1 MDTSASLIWKLI
13 KNLQTPFCQKAQP
26 ILTNDAIITDSVSK
40 ANALADHYQERLTS
54 PSPSPF
60 PQYTLIPLAIA
71 LNDDTPSV
79 INDPFNIQELN
90 RGLTS
95 MRGTATGHDDIYNEH
110 LKHMPDNYK
119 TWFLQLYNKSLQ
131 SGMLPTVWQP
141 AIIIPLPKPNKPLPS
156 VDSYRPIS
164 LLPCVR
170 KLMERLMVSCLT
182 VFLEQKGVF
191 RKTQGCYRRRMS
203 AINQVTKLEA
213 AIRSTLVNK
222 SIMLC
227 LFVDFSSAF
236 DTVWPMGVL
245 YKLSR
250 CGVRGTMLRW
260 LQVYL
265 KDRPFKVFMTG
276 TYSSERTARSGVPQG
291 AVLSP
296 LLFNIMM
303 YDTPVE
309 EGICSCKYAD
319 DLAFY
324 AQHPNLCIA
333 TDTLQQQLTALHNWS
348 KQLGLKI
355 NFNKTKCMLFTNKR
369 INPLPITVGGQQ
381 LEFTKQFKYLGVMLD
396 SPQLC
401 WHHQVEYLKQSC
413 APLLN
418 LLQSIS
424 HSHWCADW
432 ELLIYLYKTLIHSQL
447 DYAAPLYGTVVL
459 SNLLQLN
466 SIQNHCLRIATGCR
480 KTSPAASLEVE
491 ANIFPLTIHRDLLT

>member
-1 MDTSASLIWKLI
+1 MDDLAAAATVVEWYAARVLYRVSACAERLRAGSKPGNEYELFLVSRRELALI
-13 KNLQTPFCQKAQP
+13 
-26 ILTNDAIITDSVSK
+26 VSK
-40 ANALADHYQERLTS
+40 TNALAGHYQERLTS

-60 PQYTLIPLAIA
+60 PQHTLIPLAIA
-71 LNDDTPSV
+71 LNDETPSV
-79 INDPFNIQELN
+79 INDPFNIKELN

-95 MRGTATGHDDIYNEH
+95 MRGTATGHDDIHNEH
-110 LKHMPDNYK
+110 LNHMPDYYK
-119 TWFLQLYNKSLQ
+119 TWLLQLYNKSLQ

-141 AIIIPLPKPNKPLPS
+141 AIIIPLPNPNKPLTS

-164 LLPCVR
+164 LLSCVQN
-170 KLMERLMVSCLT
+170 LMERLIVSRLT
-182 VFLEQKGVF
+182 FFLEQKGVF
-191 RKTQGCYRRRMS
+191 RKTQGGYRRRLS
-203 AINQVTKLEA
+203 AIDQVTKLEA

-260 LQVYL
+260 LLAYL
-265 KDRPFKVFMTG
+265 KDRPFKLFIEG
-276 TYSSERTARSGVPQG
+276 TYSSERIARSGVPQG

-309 EGICSCKYAD
+309 ERICSCEYAD

-324 AQHPNLCIA
+324 TQHPNFRIA
-333 TDTLQQQLTALHNWS
+333 TETLQQQLTALHNSS
-348 KQLGLKI
+348 KQWGLKI

-381 LEFTKQFKYLGVMLD
+381 LEFTKQFKYLGVM
-396 SPQLC
+396 
-401 WHHQVEYLKQSC
+401 
-413 APLLN
+413 
-418 LLQSIS
+418 
-424 HSHWCADW
+424 
-432 ELLIYLYKTLIHSQL
+432 KTLLSSAGIIKWNTSSNPVHHFSSC
-447 DYAAPLYGTVVL
+447 YNLYHIGIGVL
-459 SNLLQLN
+459 
-466 SIQNHCLRIATGCR
+466 TG
-480 KTSPAASLEVE
+480 
-491 ANIFPLTIHRDLLT
+491 NY